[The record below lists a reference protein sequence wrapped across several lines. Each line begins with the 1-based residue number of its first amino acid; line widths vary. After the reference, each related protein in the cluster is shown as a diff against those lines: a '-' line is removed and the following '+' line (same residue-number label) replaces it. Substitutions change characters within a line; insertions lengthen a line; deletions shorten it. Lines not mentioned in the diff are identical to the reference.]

1 MARPTKKGVGYFP
14 FDTDFFEDEKIR
26 ILKGQFGLKGI
37 MILIA
42 LYCEIYKDGGYYK
55 QFCDVQGVLL
65 AERLGCEVSPKLIS
79 EVISGCCQ
87 CGLFDKAVFSA
98 SEKLTSRSIQRRF
111 IRAVSKRD
119 AVVVE
124 QDCWLLDGD
133 NPEDIPAAIRPR
145 MVYLAQSGGKN
156 GVSGGRNP
164 EKDTEN
170 TIKKR
175 KEKQKKTDIFVSFA
189 EKFQNGA
196 ALLEALESFSQAR
209 KEMRKPLTARGEKQ
223 LCRKLQTM
231 CEQQGIAK
239 RDEAAYMIAS
249 LEESELRGW
258 TGVFPVKDF
267 MPSSADPPEHAA
279 IEEPGTGLIVT
290 DDSEL
295 AALL

>member
-26 ILKGQFGLKGI
+26 ILKGQFGLKGVAV
-37 MILIA
+37 LIA

-55 QFCDVQGVLL
+55 QFGEVQGVLL
-65 AERLGCEVSPKLIS
+65 AERLGCEVSSGLVR

-87 CGLFDKAVFSA
+87 CGLFDKAVFAA
-98 SEKLTSRSIQRRF
+98 SGKLTSRSIQRRF

-124 QDCWLLDGD
+124 QDCWLLDGE
-133 NPEDIPAAIRPR
+133 NPEDIPAAIRPK

-156 GVSGGRNP
+156 RVSGGKNP
-164 EKDTEN
+164 EN
-170 TIKKR
+170 TTGNATKKK

-189 EKFQNGA
+189 RQFEQGDTLLA
-196 ALLEALESFSQAR
+196 ALRSFADAR
-209 KEMRKPLTARGEKQ
+209 REMQKPLTARGEEQ
-223 LCRKLQTM
+223 LCHRLQTL
-231 CEQQGIAK
+231 CAQQGIAK
-239 RDEAAYMIAS
+239 RDEAAYMMAS

-258 TGVFPVKDF
+258 TGVFPVKGF
-267 MPSSADPPEHAA
+267 VPSSEEAPQPAA

-290 DDSEL
+290 DDSRL